1 MTFNAI
7 LAGLL
12 LFAVGFALHV
22 AWWRLSRPHDDI
34 RGLAICFALFPAG
47 LAILGNFETSVL
59 ASREWLAAYLATLM
73 VSATYI
79 MYYPAAQA
87 ASPTMLLVL
96 EIARAGKSGTTRQ
109 SIRNAFDSE
118 LLCRQ
123 GINNLVHEKFAAEVG
138 GKLSIAPRGAVLLQM
153 LNNWRKILGLKYG
166 SG

>member
-7 LAGLL
+7 LIGLL
-12 LFAVGFALHV
+12 LFVLGFAIHV
-22 AWWRLSRPHDDI
+22 AWWRLSRPKDDI
-34 RGLAICFALFPAG
+34 RALAACFILFPA
-47 LAILGNFETSVL
+47 ILSIAGNGGTSL
-59 ASREWLAAYLATLM
+59 LTSREWMAAYLCALL

-96 EIARAGKSGTTRQ
+96 EIARSSKTGATRQ

-123 GINNLVHEKFAAEVG
+123 GIENLVHEKFAAEENG
-138 GKLSIAPRGAVLLQM
+138 TLMIAPRGAVLLQF
-153 LNNWRKILGLKYG
+153 LNNWRRILGLQYG